1 MKVFAS
7 LLAASLLPG
16 TAFLNAQTPAVV
28 DLPNGVRLRL
38 VSGVTVQVEVCAEK
52 IIHVTAQLAGA
63 AALPPSFM
71 VTKQWQPVAFQVD
84 ATQPETLRLST
95 TQLQLRIDRIT
106 GAVSFLDSKGQPILS
121 EQSRR
126 FTPVVVN
133 QEKAWTVE
141 QTYGCASTES
151 LYGLG
156 QFQDGHWDWRGKPL
170 QLQQIN
176 SEIAAP
182 FLISNQGYG
191 VLWDNASLTDFNP
204 VDQEIPLGEPPPAA
218 TPAPSSAVVDVPA
231 AQSTAAPKRED
242 LQAVRNGVFTT
253 GEAGRYVF
261 IAKGGNYRT
270 EFGLSVN
277 GQSLIDLK
285 NQWLPGSITGAAE
298 LPAHATVAVALHGGG
313 KDARLYARPWDPTR
327 TTFRSAVGDGVDYW
341 FFYGPDLE
349 EVIAGYRQA
358 TGAAPLWPAW
368 AYGFWQCRER
378 YTSQA
383 QILDAVAEFRR
394 RRIPVDLLVQDW
406 RYWEGHGWSAAAW
419 DEKNY
424 PDPGTMITQLHEMH
438 CKFMLSVWPNPAGE
452 LNNALKKING
462 LITGTLYDAT
472 NPAARAVRWQFLK
485 RAFFDVGTDAW
496 WQDADEPL
504 DQGDKNMAG
513 HTTFLGSGNRYQNAY
528 PLFHNQGVYEGQR
541 AADPGKRVVILSRSA
556 YPGQQRY
563 GAGVWS
569 GDIAGTWDSLRRQ
582 IPAGLNFCL
591 TGQPYWT
598 TDCGGFFRPRDEY
611 KSTDFNELQTRWYEF
626 SSFCPILRIHGSGT
640 ATEIWNW
647 LPETQKNLQAYDEFR
662 HRMLPYTY
670 SLAWQVTHAGSTMMR
685 ALPLDFRTDAEA
697 GAISDEY
704 LFGPAL
710 LVSPVTQPGVA
721 SRKVYLPRGTGWT
734 DFWTG
739 VTVPGGQRIDA
750 PAPLSQIP
758 LAVRAGS
765 ILPLGPVVQYA
776 GEKPDA
782 PIELRIFAGADGA
795 FTLYEDEGDGYRYEE
810 GAYAEIPLTWN
821 NTSRTLTIGP
831 RKGTFPGMT
840 AKRTF
845 QVVWVGPGH
854 GVGLSATER
863 PDAEISYEGRSVSVQ
878 APAVSAN

>member
-1 MKVFAS
+1 MPAGFVVV
-7 LLAASLLPG
+7 
-16 TAFLNAQTPAVV
+16 NQWTP
-28 DLPNGVRLRL
+28 
-38 VSGVTVQVEVCAEK
+38 
-52 IIHVTAQLAGA
+52 
-63 AALPPSFM
+63 F
-71 VTKQWQPVAFQVD
+71 AFQVD
-84 ATQPETLRLST
+84 DAQPNTLGLST
-95 TQLQLRIDRIT
+95 AQLQVRIDRT
-106 GAVSFLDSKGQPILS
+106 SRVVSFLDSKGQRILS

-126 FTPVVVN
+126 FTPTIVN
-133 QEKAWTVE
+133 KEKTWTVE
-141 QTYGCASTES
+141 QTFGCSPKES

-156 QFQDGHWDWRGKPL
+156 QFQDGGWDWRGKPL
-170 QLQQIN
+170 QLQQVN

-204 VDQEIPLGEPPPAA
+204 VDQEIALDEGQPAVG
-218 TPAPSSAVVDVPA
+218 TAPS
-231 AQSTAAPKRED
+231 AQSTAAPKKD
-242 LQAVRNGVFTT
+242 DGCAVRSWVFTT

-261 IAKGGNYRT
+261 IAKGGNHRT
-270 EFGLSVN
+270 ELGLSVN

-285 NQWLPGSITGAAE
+285 NQWLPGSITGAVE
-298 LPAHATVAVALHGGG
+298 LPADATVGVVLHGGG

-349 EVIAGYRQA
+349 TVIAGYRQA

-378 YTSQA
+378 YSSQA

-406 RYWEGHGWSAAAW
+406 RYWEGHGWSAASW

-424 PDPGTMITQLHEMH
+424 PDPRAMIAQLHEMH

-452 LNNALKKING
+452 LNDALKKING
-462 LITGTLYDAT
+462 LIAGTLYDAT
-472 NPAARAVRWQFLK
+472 NPAARAVRWQFLQ
-485 RAFFDVGTDAW
+485 RAFFNLGADAW

-504 DQGDKNMAG
+504 DQGGKNMVG
-513 HTTFLGSGNRYQNAY
+513 RETFLGSGNRYQNAY

-541 AADPGKRVVILSRSA
+541 AANPDKRVVILSRSA

-563 GAGVWS
+563 GAAVWS

-598 TDCGGFFRPRDEY
+598 TDCGGFFRPKDEY
-611 KSTDFNELQTRWYEF
+611 KSANFNEPQTRWYEF
-626 SSFCPILRIHGSGT
+626 STFCPILRIHGSGT

-647 LPETQKNLQAYDEFR
+647 QPETQKNLQAYDEFR

-685 ALPLDFRTDAEA
+685 ALPLDFRADEEA
-697 GAISDEY
+697 GAVSDEY

-721 SRKVYLPRGTGWT
+721 SRTVYLPRGTGWT

-739 VTVPGGQRIDA
+739 VTMPGGRRIES
-750 PAPLSQIP
+750 PSPLSQIP

-795 FTLYEDEGDGYRYEE
+795 FTLYEDEGDGYRYET
-810 GAYAEIPLTWN
+810 GTYAEVPLNWN

-845 QVVWVGPGH
+845 HVVWVGPGQ
-854 GVGLSATER
+854 GVGMGETAR
-863 PDAEISYEGRSVSVQ
+863 PDAEVSYDGSGVSVQ
-878 APAVSAN
+878 APPASGN